1 MIGVVFGADS
11 LWIQASKCAERA
23 TASLGEASTSEVV
36 RLCAFVDG
44 LWLVTSGRLA
54 SRMLN
59 DRRGDRS
66 WESGDRGVAIVRRM
80 AAPHD
85 AAAADGPWLP
95 LAGAFTPSMLAGIA
109 AMQDGLQ
116 RAGFTVLAE
125 MLGLPELPVSL
136 LRVKTPHASIEAA
149 ERWLLHQLQP
159 HAHEAWADG
168 LSFWLAQAWREYHLL
183 SGTVEE
189 IEALAQRI
197 RVATAPSFLP
207 SPVVVTEYP
216 ELDGSLSGPSS
227 RRHLGCFA
235 RTALEVVR
243 LLPEVRALGPEPVGD
258 PRRWLAIEVAHEPRQ
273 IAELEAC
280 GRGFEALGFSTC
292 RYTWRDGASALLAIE
307 AGDAMWDELE
317 VQIAARLPKAPAA
330 QPAWLRPYKPWS

>member
-1 MIGVVFGADS
+1 
-11 LWIQASKCAERA
+11 
-23 TASLGEASTSEVV
+23 
-36 RLCAFVDG
+36 
-44 LWLVTSGRLA
+44 
-54 SRMLN
+54 
-59 DRRGDRS
+59 
-66 WESGDRGVAIVRRM
+66 
-80 AAPHD
+80 
-85 AAAADGPWLP
+85 
-95 LAGAFTPSMLAGIA
+95 
-109 AMQDGLQ
+109 MQDGLQ
-116 RAGFTVLAE
+116 RAGFTVSAE
-125 MLGLPELPVSL
+125 TLGLPELPVSL

-149 ERWLLHQLQP
+149 EWWLLHQLLV
-159 HAHEAWADG
+159 HAREAWADDV
-168 LSFWLAQAWREYHLL
+168 SSCLAQRWRDYHLL
-183 SGTVEE
+183 SGAAEE

-243 LLPEVRALGPEPVGD
+243 LLPGVRALGPEPVGD
-258 PRRWLAIEVAHEPRQ
+258 PRRWLAIEVAHEPRT

-280 GRGFEALGFSTC
+280 GRGFDALGFATC
-292 RYTWRDGASALLAIE
+292 RYTWRDGGSALLAID

-330 QPAWLRPYKPWS
+330 QPAWLRPYKPWSWEPGRYIDIHRQPAPDGWLLRAWLERQLGLPVVSAGHALGQPVAISVPPAQVARALELLARRPATIEPGDVAGTFVPKEYR